1 MMIWQLHDHP
11 PHHHDDHGWQ
21 LQWIIRGDRRL
32 VHNAAL
38 IYKSRLPTRLPWL
51 YDDDD
56 DDNGD
61 DDNDNDNDNDDDDD
75 DDDDEKNMIIL
86 GKRTKG

>member
-1 MMIWQLHDHP
+1 MMIILLLLIMII
-11 PHHHDDHGWQ
+11 WQ

-51 YDDDD
+51 YHDD
-56 DDNGD
+56 DDNGGA
-61 DDNDNDNDNDDDDD
+61 DNDYDY
-75 DDDDEKNMIIL
+75 DDEKREKIL